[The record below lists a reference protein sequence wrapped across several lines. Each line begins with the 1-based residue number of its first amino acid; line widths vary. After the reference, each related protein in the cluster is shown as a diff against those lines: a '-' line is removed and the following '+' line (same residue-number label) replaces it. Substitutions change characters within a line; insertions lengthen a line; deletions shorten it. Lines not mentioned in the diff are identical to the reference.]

1 MEKYELKKEN
11 IKFHN
16 IVFSVTSNMD
26 YEMERFLLLEDLEGV
41 GPYEFVV
48 VEGYHCSC
56 YDFDDCKWEAVLYSV
71 SELIEIAKDRAQGID
86 FYLISDTE
94 KNFYKLVLSYLTY
107 KDFNICLKEC

>member
-16 IVFSVTSNMD
+16 IALSLTNSECF
-26 YEMERFLLLEDLEGV
+26 EAERFLLLEDLNDIK
-41 GPYEFVV
+41 YNEFVV

-56 YDFDDCKWEAVLYSV
+56 YGFDDCKWEAVLYSV
-71 SELIEIAKDRAQGID
+71 SELIEIAKDRAQGIG
-86 FYLISDTE
+86 FYIISDTE
-94 KNFYKLVLSYLTY
+94 KNFYKLVLSYLTC